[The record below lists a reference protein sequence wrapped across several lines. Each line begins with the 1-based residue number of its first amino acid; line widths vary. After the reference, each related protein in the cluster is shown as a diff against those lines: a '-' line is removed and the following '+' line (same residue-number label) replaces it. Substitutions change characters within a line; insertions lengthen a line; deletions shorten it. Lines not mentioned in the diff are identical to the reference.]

1 MGLVPTSYRFIK
13 KQSGNVSLEM
23 YNGAT
28 LIQTIGLQPG
38 KDLRVDENFP
48 ENIIVPIITNGG
60 HANNKF
66 IGCNWKKIDFANSDP
81 TSLPPANI
89 HDAINLLMD
98 NFFFLDLDFPANLSL
113 YATTATSDIPGYIKL
128 VTNITNPDYNDPAVD
143 VPTGVIS
150 GQNQLLSELAA
161 DPAVFI
167 GNPGVITISTV
178 GEIRRTSGTGLA
190 EFYFEAYLRDSG
202 GTETLIGISN
212 NTAPVS
218 QSVYTQFQAS
228 LLLNN
233 GVFTAT
239 DRLVL
244 KFYGNRIAGGSN
256 PQYDFLFGGTNP
268 VRTLFPIAAGLI
280 SNVQSVN
287 GFTGVVV
294 LNATDVGAYPDTN
307 PSAYISTVAVDGV
320 TITGDGTVGNPL
332 VSVGGGGL
340 DQLQV
345 VLNSQVYS

>member
-1 MGLVPTSYRFIK
+1 MILVLELINIP
-13 KQSGNVSLEM
+13 VSL
-23 YNGAT
+23 NIPAQKPVI
-28 LIQTIGLQPG
+28 LQFIGLQTGVQSVTGNLVTGTPA
-38 KDLRVDENFP
+38 N
-48 ENIIVPIITNGG
+48 PIINQSVS
-60 HANNKF
+60 N
-66 IGCNWKKIDFANSDP
+66 DFGN
-81 TSLPPANI
+81 
-89 HDAINLLMD
+89 DAILGTDGLVFVPERVQSVTGDSVD
-98 NFFFLDLDFPANLSL
+98 NTDPLNPIIKSVANLSF
-113 YATTATSDIPGYIKL
+113 YPTTAASDIPTYVKL
-128 VTNITNPDYNDPAVD
+128 VTNITDPDYDDPAVNI
-143 VPTGVIS
+143 PTGAIS
-150 GQNQLLSELAA
+150 GTGQLLSSLAA
-161 DPAVFI
+161 APGVFI
-167 GNPGVITISTV
+167 GNPGVINIETV

-190 EFYFEAYLRDSG
+190 EFYFEAYHRDSL
-202 GTETLIGISN
+202 GTETLIGTSN

-218 QSVYTQFQAS
+218 VNVYTQFQAS

-256 PQYDFLFGGTNP
+256 PSYDFLFGGTTP

-294 LNATDVGAYPDTN
+294 LNASDVGAL
-307 PSAYISTVAVDGV
+307 ATVAVDGV

-332 VSVGGGGL
+332 VSVGGGGGGL